1 MADYINFKMKTGE
14 DLVGVKISET
24 TTDVT
29 IHHPIQILVHPSQ
42 GYFAKSWMMLS
53 DENEVCVSK
62 GDLLWITPANE
73 KAINHYDD
81 FLKEVSEHK
90 AKEKARGRLS
100 IEDFQSEVEELF
112 TSLTE
117 AEISTKH

>member
-1 MADYINFKMKTGE
+1 MAEYINFKMKTGE

-24 TTDVT
+24 QSDVT
-29 IHHPIQILVHPSQ
+29 VHHPIQILVHPSQ

-53 DENEVCVSK
+53 NENEVCVNK
-62 GDLLWITPANE
+62 QDLLWCTGANE
-73 KAINHYDD
+73 KAISHYDD
-81 FLKEVSEHK
+81 FIKEVGEVRLKEK
-90 AKEKARGRLS
+90 TKRS
-100 IEDFQSEVEELF
+100 IEDFQSEIEELF